1 MGVGSWRCY
10 NPIGL
15 IPIVTELVSPS
26 KPQPLPFSLE
36 QLRWLSRA
44 QLLPTVLRALIADP
58 VLAAVPLTDEERLQ
72 AFQSFC
78 SEQRL
83 GSPEDVQA
91 YRQQQLLEQED
102 LQFLIERPLR
112 LSRLCEHEYLPKAD
126 ARFLE
131 RKTGLDQIVY
141 SLLRVADG
149 GLARELYLRIADQ
162 ETDFATAAT
171 EYSLGPESKSNG
183 MVGPVPLLQAHPNL
197 AQRLRTNPPGQLIE
211 PFQIEQWWVVVRVE
225 SYTPAVLNDT
235 TRMAMAKEL
244 FEQWLEE
251 ELKIKLTQI
260 AQQLQSNQ
268 QGAERP

>member
-1 MGVGSWRCY
+1 M
-10 NPIGL
+10 
-15 IPIVTELVSPS
+15 TELLSPS
-26 KPQPLPFSLE
+26 KSEPLPFSLA

-44 QLLPTVLRALIADP
+44 QLLPTVLRTLIADP
-58 VLAAVPLTDEERLQ
+58 ALASASLTDEERLQ

-78 SEQRL
+78 SDQKL
-83 GSPEDVQA
+83 SSPEELEA
-91 YRQQQLLEQED
+91 YRQQQLLHQED

-112 LSRLCEHEYLPKAD
+112 LARLCEQQYLPKAE

-131 RKTGLDQIVY
+131 RKTSLDQIVY
-141 SLLRVADG
+141 SLLRVDDG
-149 GLARELYLRIADQ
+149 GLARELYLRIADE
-162 ETDFATAAT
+162 ETDFPSAAT
-171 EYSLGPESKSNG
+171 QYSLGPESKSKG
-183 MVGPVPLLQAHPNL
+183 LVGPVPLLQAHPDL

-268 QGAERP
+268 QGADRP

>member
-1 MGVGSWRCY
+1 M
-10 NPIGL
+10 
-15 IPIVTELVSPS
+15 TDLVSPF
-26 KPQPLPFSLE
+26 KAEPLPFSLA

-44 QLLPTVLRALIADP
+44 QLLPTVLRTLISDP
-58 VLAAVPLTDEERLQ
+58 VLASVSLPDEERLQ

-78 SEQRL
+78 SDQKL
-83 GSPEDVQA
+83 SSPEDLEA
-91 YRQQQLLEQED
+91 YRQQQLLQQED

-112 LSRLCEHEYLPKAD
+112 LARLCEQQYLPKAE

-131 RKTGLDQIVY
+131 RKTSLDQIVY

-162 ETDFATAAT
+162 ETDFPSAAT
-171 EYSLGPESKSNG
+171 QYSLGPESKSKG
-183 MVGPVPLLQAHPNL
+183 LVGPVPLLQAHPNL
-197 AQRLRTNPPGQLIE
+197 AQRLRTNPPGHLIE

-225 SYTPAVLNDT
+225 NYTPAVLNDT

-268 QGAERP
+268 QGADRP